1 MGWMMFAAVCA
12 YFVKGLCGFANTL
25 VFSTILSFST
35 NNVNISPVELVLGL
49 PSNIMISYK
58 ERKSVQWKVC
68 LPLAGLVLLGD
79 IPGILLLKNTN
90 TQVIK
95 GIFGFVII
103 AIGVE
108 MLLREYMRKTKKSQL
123 LLITVGILSGI
134 LCGLYGIG
142 ALLAAYMGRVTDNSS
157 SFKGN
162 LCIVFLIDNLFRL
175 VMYGVTGIITLAT
188 LKQSVVLF
196 PFMAL
201 GLFLG
206 MKGSSFLDEKKIKKL
221 VIIMLILSGVSLI
234 CLLYTSPSPRDC
246 S

>member
-123 LLITVGILSGI
+123 LLITIGILSGI

-188 LKQSVVLF
+188 LKQSVILF
-196 PFMAL
+196 PFMAF

-234 CLLYTSPSPRDC
+234 VTLF
-246 S
+246 

>member
-95 GIFGFVII
+95 GIFGFV
-103 AIGVE
+103 E

-123 LLITVGILSGI
+123 LLITIGILSGI

-188 LKQSVVLF
+188 LKQSVILF

-234 CLLYTSPSPRDC
+234 VTLF
-246 S
+246 

>member
-12 YFVKGLCGFANTL
+12 YFIKGLCGFANTL

-49 PSNIMISYK
+49 SSNIMISYK
-58 ERKSVQWKVC
+58 ERKSVDWKVC
-68 LPLAGLVLLGD
+68 IPLAGLVLLGD
-79 IPGILLLKNTN
+79 IPGILMLKNTD

-103 AIGVE
+103 AIGLE
-108 MLLREYMRKTKKSQL
+108 MLFREYMGSAKKSQIL
-123 LLITVGILSGI
+123 LSVIGVLSGI

-157 SFKGN
+157 AFKGN

-175 VMYGVTGIITLAT
+175 VMYSVTGIITVDT
-188 LKQSVVLF
+188 LKQSVILI
-196 PFMAL
+196 PFMGL
-201 GLFLG
+201 GLYLG

-221 VIIMLILSGVSLI
+221 VIIMLILSGISLI
-234 CLLYTSPSPRDC
+234 VTLF
-246 S
+246 

>member
-68 LPLAGLVLLGD
+68 LPLSSLVLLGD

-108 MLLREYMRKTKKSQL
+108 MLLREYMGKTKKSQP
-123 LLITVGILSGI
+123 LLITIGILSGI

-175 VMYGVTGIITLAT
+175 VMYGVTGIITMAT
-188 LKQSVVLF
+188 LKQSVILF

-234 CLLYTSPSPRDC
+234 VTLF
-246 S
+246 

>member
-108 MLLREYMRKTKKSQL
+108 MLLREYKKSQL
-123 LLITVGILSGI
+123 LLITIGILSGI

-188 LKQSVVLF
+188 LKQSVILF

-234 CLLYTSPSPRDC
+234 VTLF
-246 S
+246 

>member
-79 IPGILLLKNTN
+79 IPGILLLKNIN

-123 LLITVGILSGI
+123 LLITIGILSGI

-188 LKQSVVLF
+188 LKQSVILF

-234 CLLYTSPSPRDC
+234 VTLF
-246 S
+246 

>member
-58 ERKSVQWKVC
+58 EHKSVQWKVC

-123 LLITVGILSGI
+123 LLITIGILSGI
-134 LCGLYGIG
+134 LLDCMEL
-142 ALLAAYMGRVTDNSS
+142 ALCWQHIWDVLQ
-157 SFKGN
+157 
-162 LCIVFLIDNLFRL
+162 
-175 VMYGVTGIITLAT
+175 IT
-188 LKQSVVLF
+188 VVL
-196 PFMAL
+196 L
-201 GLFLG
+201 
-206 MKGSSFLDEKKIKKL
+206 KE
-221 VIIMLILSGVSLI
+221 I
-234 CLLYTSPSPRDC
+234 CV
-246 S
+246 

>member
-68 LPLAGLVLLGD
+68 LPLSGLVLLGD

-108 MLLREYMRKTKKSQL
+108 MLLREYIGKTKKSQL
-123 LLITVGILSGI
+123 LLITIGILSGI

-175 VMYGVTGIITLAT
+175 VMYGVTSIITLAT
-188 LKQSVVLF
+188 LKQSVILF

-234 CLLYTSPSPRDC
+234 VTLF
-246 S
+246 

>member
-68 LPLAGLVLLGD
+68 LPLASLVLLGD

-108 MLLREYMRKTKKSQL
+108 MLLREYMGKTKKSQP
-123 LLITVGILSGI
+123 LLITIGILSGI

-175 VMYGVTGIITLAT
+175 VMYGVTGIITMAT
-188 LKQSVVLF
+188 LKQSVILF

-234 CLLYTSPSPRDC
+234 VTLF
-246 S
+246 

>member
-108 MLLREYMRKTKKSQL
+108 MLLREYMGKTKKSQL
-123 LLITVGILSGI
+123 LLITIGILSGI

-188 LKQSVVLF
+188 LKQSVILF

-206 MKGSSFLDEKKIKKL
+206 MKGSSFLDEKKIKEL

-234 CLLYTSPSPRDC
+234 VTLF
-246 S
+246 

>member
-49 PSNIMISYK
+49 PSNIMIYYK

-123 LLITVGILSGI
+123 LLITIGILSGI

-188 LKQSVVLF
+188 LKQSVILF

-234 CLLYTSPSPRDC
+234 VTLF
-246 S
+246 

>member
-12 YFVKGLCGFANTL
+12 YFIKGLCGFANTL

-58 ERKSVQWKVC
+58 ERKSVDWKVC
-68 LPLAGLVLLGD
+68 IPLAGLVLLGD
-79 IPGILLLKNTN
+79 IPGILMLKNTD

-103 AIGVE
+103 AIGLE
-108 MLLREYMRKTKKSQL
+108 MLFREYMGSAKKSQIL
-123 LLITVGILSGI
+123 LSVIGVLSGI

-157 SFKGN
+157 AFKGN

-175 VMYGVTGIITLAT
+175 VMYSVTGIITVDT
-188 LKQSVVLF
+188 LKQSVILI
-196 PFMAL
+196 PFMGL
-201 GLFLG
+201 GLYLG
-206 MKGSSFLDEKKIKKL
+206 MKGSSFLDEKKL
-221 VIIMLILSGVSLI
+221 RNW
-234 CLLYTSPSPRDC
+234 LLLC
-246 S
+246 

>member
-95 GIFGFVII
+95 CIFGFVII

-123 LLITVGILSGI
+123 LLITIGILSGI

-188 LKQSVVLF
+188 LKQSVILF

-234 CLLYTSPSPRDC
+234 VTLF
-246 S
+246 

>member
-58 ERKSVQWKVC
+58 ERKSVLWKVC

-123 LLITVGILSGI
+123 LLITIGILSGI

-188 LKQSVVLF
+188 LKQSVILF

-234 CLLYTSPSPRDC
+234 VTLF
-246 S
+246 

>member
-123 LLITVGILSGI
+123 LLITIGI

-188 LKQSVVLF
+188 LKQSVILF

-234 CLLYTSPSPRDC
+234 VTLF
-246 S
+246 

>member
-1 MGWMMFAAVCA
+1 MGWMMFATVCA
-12 YFVKGLCGFANTL
+12 YFIKGLCGFANTL

-58 ERKSVQWKVC
+58 ERKSVDWKVC

-79 IPGILLLKNTN
+79 IPGILMLKNTD

-103 AIGVE
+103 AIGLE
-108 MLLREYMRKTKKSQL
+108 MLFREYMGSAKKSQI
-123 LLITVGILSGI
+123 LLIVIGILSGI

-157 SFKGN
+157 AFKGN

-175 VMYGVTGIITLAT
+175 VMYSVTGIITVDT
-188 LKQSVVLF
+188 LKQSVLLI
-196 PFMAL
+196 PFMGL
-201 GLFLG
+201 GLYLG

-221 VIIMLILSGVSLI
+221 VIIMLILSGISLI
-234 CLLYTSPSPRDC
+234 VTLF
-246 S
+246 

>member
-123 LLITVGILSGI
+123 LLITIGILSGI

-175 VMYGVTGIITLAT
+175 VMYGVTSIITLAT
-188 LKQSVVLF
+188 LKQSVILF

-234 CLLYTSPSPRDC
+234 VTLF
-246 S
+246 

>member
-12 YFVKGLCGFANTL
+12 YFIKGLCGFANTL
-25 VFSTILSFST
+25 FFSTILSFST

-58 ERKSVQWKVC
+58 ERKSVDWKVC

-79 IPGILLLKNTN
+79 IPGILMLKNTD

-103 AIGVE
+103 AIGLE
-108 MLLREYMRKTKKSQL
+108 MLFREYMGSAKKSQIL
-123 LLITVGILSGI
+123 LSVIGVLSGI

-157 SFKGN
+157 AFKGN

-175 VMYGVTGIITLAT
+175 VMYSVTGIITVDT
-188 LKQSVVLF
+188 LKQSVILI
-196 PFMAL
+196 PFMGL
-201 GLFLG
+201 GLYLG

-221 VIIMLILSGVSLI
+221 VIIMLILSGISLI
-234 CLLYTSPSPRDC
+234 VTLF
-246 S
+246 

>member
-1 MGWMMFAAVCA
+1 MGWTMFAAVCA

-123 LLITVGILSGI
+123 LLITIGILSGI

-142 ALLAAYMGRVTDNSS
+142 ALLAVYMGRVTDNSS

-188 LKQSVVLF
+188 LKQSVILF

-234 CLLYTSPSPRDC
+234 VTLF
-246 S
+246 

>member
-58 ERKSVQWKVC
+58 ERKSVQWKVS

-108 MLLREYMRKTKKSQL
+108 MLLREYMGKTKKSQL
-123 LLITVGILSGI
+123 LLITIGILSGI

-188 LKQSVVLF
+188 LKQSVILF

-234 CLLYTSPSPRDC
+234 VTLF
-246 S
+246 

>member
-108 MLLREYMRKTKKSQL
+108 MLLREYMRKTKKTQL
-123 LLITVGILSGI
+123 LLITIGILSGI

-142 ALLAAYMGRVTDNSS
+142 ALLAAYMGRVTDNSR

-188 LKQSVVLF
+188 LKQSVILF

-206 MKGSSFLDEKKIKKL
+206 MKGSSFLDEKKIKNL

-234 CLLYTSPSPRDC
+234 VTLF
-246 S
+246 

>member
-12 YFVKGLCGFANTL
+12 YFIKGLCGFANTL

-58 ERKSVQWKVC
+58 ERKSVDWKVC

-79 IPGILLLKNTN
+79 IPGILMLKNTD

-103 AIGVE
+103 AIGLE
-108 MLLREYMRKTKKSQL
+108 MLFREYMGSAKKSQI
-123 LLITVGILSGI
+123 LLIVIGVLSGI

-157 SFKGN
+157 AFKGN

-175 VMYGVTGIITLAT
+175 VMYSVTGIITVDT
-188 LKQSVVLF
+188 LKQSVILI
-196 PFMAL
+196 PSMGL
-201 GLFLG
+201 GLYLG
-206 MKGSSFLDEKKIKKL
+206 MKGNSFLNEKKIKKL
-221 VIIMLILSGVSLI
+221 VIIMLILSGISLI
-234 CLLYTSPSPRDC
+234 VTLF
-246 S
+246 

>member
-123 LLITVGILSGI
+123 LLITIGILSGI

-142 ALLAAYMGRVTDNSS
+142 ALLAAYMGRVTDNIS

-188 LKQSVVLF
+188 LKQSVILF

-234 CLLYTSPSPRDC
+234 VTLF
-246 S
+246 

>member
-25 VFSTILSFST
+25 IFSTILSFST

-123 LLITVGILSGI
+123 LLITIGILSGI

-188 LKQSVVLF
+188 LKQSVILF

-206 MKGSSFLDEKKIKKL
+206 MKCSSFLDEKKIKKL

-234 CLLYTSPSPRDC
+234 VTLF
-246 S
+246 

>member
-103 AIGVE
+103 AIGIE
-108 MLLREYMRKTKKSQL
+108 MLLREYMKKTKKSQL
-123 LLITVGILSGI
+123 LLITIGILSGI

-188 LKQSVVLF
+188 LKQSVILF

-234 CLLYTSPSPRDC
+234 VALF
-246 S
+246 

>member
-108 MLLREYMRKTKKSQL
+108 MLLCEYMRKTKKSQL
-123 LLITVGILSGI
+123 LLITIGILSGI

-188 LKQSVVLF
+188 LKQSVILF

-234 CLLYTSPSPRDC
+234 VTLF
-246 S
+246 

>member
-123 LLITVGILSGI
+123 LLITIGILSGI

-175 VMYGVTGIITLAT
+175 VMYGVTCIITLAT
-188 LKQSVVLF
+188 LKQSVILF

-234 CLLYTSPSPRDC
+234 VTLF
-246 S
+246 

>member
-123 LLITVGILSGI
+123 LLITIGILSGI

-188 LKQSVVLF
+188 LKQSVILFPLMSLVLF
-196 PFMAL
+196 V
-201 GLFLG
+201 G

-234 CLLYTSPSPRDC
+234 VTLF
-246 S
+246 

>member
-123 LLITVGILSGI
+123 LLITIGILSGI

-142 ALLAAYMGRVTDNSS
+142 ALLVAYMGRVTDNSS

-188 LKQSVVLF
+188 LKQSVILF

-234 CLLYTSPSPRDC
+234 VTLF
-246 S
+246 

>member
-1 MGWMMFAAVCA
+1 MGWMIFAAVCA

-123 LLITVGILSGI
+123 LLITIGILSGI

-234 CLLYTSPSPRDC
+234 VTLF
-246 S
+246 

>member
-103 AIGVE
+103 AIGVD

-123 LLITVGILSGI
+123 LLITIGI

-188 LKQSVVLF
+188 LKQSVILF

-234 CLLYTSPSPRDC
+234 VTLF
-246 S
+246 

>member
-12 YFVKGLCGFANTL
+12 YFIKGLCGFANTL

-58 ERKSVQWKVC
+58 ERKSVDWKVC

-79 IPGILLLKNTN
+79 IPGILMLKNTD

-103 AIGVE
+103 AIGLE
-108 MLLREYMRKTKKSQL
+108 MLFREYMGSAKKSQIL
-123 LLITVGILSGI
+123 LSVIGVLSGI

-157 SFKGN
+157 AFKGN

-175 VMYGVTGIITLAT
+175 VMYSVTGIITVDT
-188 LKQSVVLF
+188 LKQSVILI
-196 PFMAL
+196 PFMGL
-201 GLFLG
+201 GLYLG

-234 CLLYTSPSPRDC
+234 VTLF
-246 S
+246 

>member
-1 MGWMMFAAVCA
+1 MFAAVCA

-103 AIGVE
+103 AIGLE
-108 MLLREYMRKTKKSQL
+108 MLLREYMGKTKKSQV
-123 LLITVGILSGI
+123 LLITIGILSGI

-175 VMYGVTGIITLAT
+175 LMYGVTGIITLAT
-188 LKQSVVLF
+188 LKQSVILF

-206 MKGSSFLDEKKIKKL
+206 MKGSNFLDERKIKKL

-234 CLLYTSPSPRDC
+234 VTLF
-246 S
+246 

>member
-12 YFVKGLCGFANTL
+12 YFIKGLCGFANTL

-35 NNVNISPVELVLGL
+35 NNVNISPVELVLGF

-58 ERKSVQWKVC
+58 ERKSVDWKVC
-68 LPLAGLVLLGD
+68 IPLAGLVLLGD
-79 IPGILLLKNTN
+79 IPGILMLKNTD

-103 AIGVE
+103 AIGLE
-108 MLLREYMRKTKKSQL
+108 MLFREYMGSAKKSQI
-123 LLITVGILSGI
+123 LLIVIGVLSGI

-157 SFKGN
+157 AFKGN

-175 VMYGVTGIITLAT
+175 VMYSVTGIITVDT
-188 LKQSVVLF
+188 LKQSVILI
-196 PFMAL
+196 PFMGL
-201 GLFLG
+201 GLYLG

-221 VIIMLILSGVSLI
+221 VIIMLILSGISLI
-234 CLLYTSPSPRDC
+234 VTLF
-246 S
+246 

>member
-108 MLLREYMRKTKKSQL
+108 MLLREYMGKTKKSQL
-123 LLITVGILSGI
+123 LLITIGILSGI

-188 LKQSVVLF
+188 LKQSVILF

-206 MKGSSFLDEKKIKKL
+206 MKGSSFLDEKKIR
-221 VIIMLILSGVSLI
+221 SW
-234 CLLYTSPSPRDC
+234 LLLC
-246 S
+246 

>member
-123 LLITVGILSGI
+123 LLITIGILSGI

-175 VMYGVTGIITLAT
+175 VMYWVTGIITLAT
-188 LKQSVVLF
+188 LKQSVILF

-234 CLLYTSPSPRDC
+234 VTLF
-246 S
+246 

>member
-108 MLLREYMRKTKKSQL
+108 MLLREYMKKTKKSQL
-123 LLITVGILSGI
+123 LLITIGILSGI

-188 LKQSVVLF
+188 LKQSVILF

-234 CLLYTSPSPRDC
+234 VTLF
-246 S
+246 

>member
-123 LLITVGILSGI
+123 LLIIIGILSGI

-188 LKQSVVLF
+188 LKQSVILF

-234 CLLYTSPSPRDC
+234 VMLF
-246 S
+246 